1 MPTRTVGDRLRLLLA
16 MIPWL
21 VSVGGAA
28 TSEVAERFGLT
39 EDEVVQML
47 EMAACCGLPPY
58 TPDVLM
64 ELLVSD
70 GWVSANL
77 GIQLTRPQRLTAS
90 EGFTLAA
97 SARAILAVPG
107 ADPEGALARALAK
120 LEGVLGAR
128 IAVEVDDPPLL
139 EVVRRSVQ
147 GRESL
152 EITYYSESRDE
163 LTERRVDPTAVFVRD
178 GHWYLDGWCHMAG
191 GRRLFRVDR
200 MRSAVPGGERIG
212 AASPSAASPSA
223 DSPSAA
229 WPPTEPTWRE
239 VPIRDQGPVP
249 EAFVPGPEARVVTL
263 LVPVGDSWVV
273 ESYPTLS
280 SEPAEDGRLRV
291 TLAVGGLAWLER
303 LLLRLGPDAQVLD
316 PPDLAALGSEAAAR
330 LLRMYGRDSFL
341 SR

>member
-1 MPTRTVGDRLRLLLA
+1 MPGRTVGERLRLLLA

-28 TSEVAERFGLT
+28 TTEVAERFGLS

-70 GWVSANL
+70 GWVSANM

-139 EVVRRSVQ
+139 EVVRRSV
-147 GRESL
+147 GVGESL
-152 EITYYSESRDE
+152 DITYYSESRDE

-178 GHWYLDGWCHMAG
+178 GHWYLDGWCHLAG

-200 MRSAVPGGERIG
+200 VRTAVGSGERLE
-212 AASPSAASPSA
+212 AAPPFRVPATRSP
-223 DSPSAA
+223 
-229 WPPTEPTWRE
+229 
-239 VPIRDQGPVP
+239 VPAGHGPVP

-263 LVPVGDSWVV
+263 VVPVQDSWVV

-280 SEPAEDGRLRV
+280 SESVEDGRLRV

-316 PPDLAALGSEAAAR
+316 PPDLVALGSQAAAR
-330 LLRMYGRDSFL
+330 LLRIYTRDAFL
-341 SR
+341 S